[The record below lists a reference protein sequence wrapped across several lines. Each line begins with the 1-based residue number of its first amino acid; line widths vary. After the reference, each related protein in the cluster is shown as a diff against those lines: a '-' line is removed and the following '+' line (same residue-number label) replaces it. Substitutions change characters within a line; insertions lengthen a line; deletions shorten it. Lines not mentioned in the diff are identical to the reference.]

1 MVSDRIEI
9 NLDKIL
15 DVAIRGVRRA
25 AIFMGL
31 GVNAASDTEFTDYQ
45 LTHLTKI
52 KIVPDVAPEVVT
64 HFKDEFKIWIE
75 ANGFR
80 ELVEAFSK
88 YLDALHQ
95 VCLAISKGT
104 VGQQKA
110 FEQQGF
116 PNKLNLLD
124 AGFSVGPK
132 HAEYLKSLNKARN
145 CLTHRRGI
153 VGQEDFTGGNS
164 LTVLWLGVDLFVET
178 LVGEKHMLN
187 VIPEGG
193 LLLPEGGSVMM
204 QMMERERTFDFGS
217 QVKFSTLDLAEICWF
232 FDREARSALASAV
245 EFAKKSGVIV
255 NEKTI

>member
-1 MVSDRIEI
+1 MTRARIEI
-9 NLDKIL
+9 NFDNIL

-31 GVNAASDTEFTDYQ
+31 GVNAAMDTEFTNYQ

-52 KIVPDVAPEVVT
+52 QLVPDVAPEVVS

-80 ELVEAFSK
+80 ELVETFSK
-88 YLDALHQ
+88 YLDSLHQ
-95 VCLAISKGT
+95 ACLVIAKGKEK
-104 VGQQKA
+104 QQKT

-124 AGFSVGPK
+124 SGFSVGPK
-132 HAEYLKSLNKARN
+132 YVEYLKTLNKARN
-145 CLTHRRGI
+145 CFTHRRGI
-153 VGQEDFTGGNS
+153 VGQEDLTRSNS
-164 LTVLWLGVDLFVET
+164 LSVLWLGMDLFVET
-178 LVGEKHMLN
+178 PTGEKHMLN

-193 LLLPEGGSVMM
+193 LLLPDGGSVMM
-204 QMMERERTFDFGS
+204 QMMERERTFAIGS

-232 FDREARSALASAV
+232 FDREAHSPLASAV
-245 EFAKKSGVIV
+245 EFAKKSGVTV
-255 NEKTI
+255 NEKAI

>member
-1 MVSDRIEI
+1 
-9 NLDKIL
+9 
-15 DVAIRGVRRA
+15 
-25 AIFMGL
+25 
-31 GVNAASDTEFTDYQ
+31 
-45 LTHLTKI
+45 
-52 KIVPDVAPEVVT
+52 
-64 HFKDEFKIWIE
+64 
-75 ANGFR
+75 
-80 ELVEAFSK
+80 
-88 YLDALHQ
+88 LDALHQ

>member
-80 ELVEAFSK
+80 ELVEAFS
-88 YLDALHQ
+88 
-95 VCLAISKGT
+95 
-104 VGQQKA
+104 
-110 FEQQGF
+110 
-116 PNKLNLLD
+116 
-124 AGFSVGPK
+124 
-132 HAEYLKSLNKARN
+132 
-145 CLTHRRGI
+145 
-153 VGQEDFTGGNS
+153 
-164 LTVLWLGVDLFVET
+164 
-178 LVGEKHMLN
+178 
-187 VIPEGG
+187 
-193 LLLPEGGSVMM
+193 
-204 QMMERERTFDFGS
+204 
-217 QVKFSTLDLAEICWF
+217 
-232 FDREARSALASAV
+232 
-245 EFAKKSGVIV
+245 
-255 NEKTI
+255 